1 MLFEFSFAKNYLFPK
16 KGRFSSS
23 LIALMSVGVISL
35 IVWLILVFLSV
46 TDGMEKAWLKK
57 LTSFNS
63 PIQITPTEA
72 YYQSYYYQI
81 DSISNL
87 SDFNYKSIEE
97 KASAPLTDPYDPE
110 EDVEIPPYWPEREVQ
125 SNGTAKDLVKEAF
138 GLIQNET
145 PRLIAQAH
153 EVSGALLNIE
163 MKRPNEGGLIQE
175 TPHQSYLTQALYIS
189 SFSEKNPHLQTLIEP
204 PRLEDLNHLFYLA
217 SQAVSP
223 EQLREQIEPLLKN
236 ITIKR
241 IKKRGGNLSC
251 LLPLLPEGKPLE
263 VLAYQKDG
271 AISHLL
277 LSEKGKGQSPLFERG
292 SLEKRGGLL
301 IFTSLEGKESE
312 LGFSIPLF
320 SEEEIS
326 ISATLVPYNL
336 EEIYTLSDFKFA
348 ISCSLKGQEIRG
360 TIPYSGAELELV
372 DIKTFFEKEPSIAP
386 PWPHVIKGSS
396 LLPKLKSGHAPI
408 LLPKQ
413 FQMKQVKI
421 GDRGYFSYQ
430 GLTPST
436 VQEQRLNV
444 QVVGFY
450 DTGVLP
456 IGGLMVLTGQEI
468 VHTINTSSKNYVVDQ
483 ESMNRIQV
491 WLPDI
496 SKTKEVHAKLM
507 EAFDQAGLLPYW
519 KLTPYYEYDFAR
531 DLFEQFQSDKYLF
544 TFIGII
550 ILIVACCNIISLL
563 MILVN
568 DKKKEIAILTAM
580 GASKKSI
587 GLIFTLCGGV
597 LGCLSTLIG
606 TLAAFFTLRN
616 IDSVVHFLS
625 FFHGQEIF
633 NALFYG
639 KSLPGQLSDR
649 ALIFTF
655 IATPV
660 ISLLAGLAPA
670 LKACK
675 FHPSQMLRSE

>member
-35 IVWLILVFLSV
+35 IVWLVLVFLSV
-46 TDGMEKAWLKK
+46 TDGIEKAWLKK

-63 PIQITPTEA
+63 PIQITPTDA

-97 KASAPLTDPYDPE
+97 KASSTLTDPYDPE
-110 EDVEIPPYWPEREVQ
+110 EDIEIPPYWPEREVK

-138 GLIQNET
+138 GLIQNKT
-145 PRLIAQAH
+145 SRLIAQAY
-153 EVSGALLNIE
+153 EVSGALLRID
-163 MKRPNEGGLIQE
+163 MKRASGRGLIQE
-175 TPHQSYLTQALYIS
+175 TPNQSYLTQALYIG
-189 SFSEKNPHLQTLIEP
+189 SFSDKNPHLQTLIEP
-204 PRLEDLNHLFYLA
+204 PRIEDLNHLFYLA
-217 SQAVSP
+217 SQAVNP
-223 EQLREQIEPLLKN
+223 EQLREQITPLLKN

-241 IKKRGGNLSC
+241 VKKRGGDLSF

-263 VLAYQKDG
+263 VLAYQKNG
-271 AISHLL
+271 TISYLL
-277 LSEKGKGQSPLFERG
+277 LSGKGEDRSNFFERG
-292 SLEKRGGLL
+292 TIEKKGGLL
-301 IFTSLEGKESE
+301 IFTSLQGKKSE
-312 LGFSIPLF
+312 LGFSTPLF
-320 SEEEIS
+320 SEEEHS
-326 ISATLVPYNL
+326 MSATLTPYNL
-336 EEIYTLSDFKFA
+336 EEVHTLSDLKFA
-348 ISCSLKGQEIRG
+348 ISLSLKNLEIRG
-360 TIPYSGAELELV
+360 TIPYSGVELELV
-372 DIKTFFEKEPSIAP
+372 DIKTVFEKEPSTAP
-386 PWPHVIKGSS
+386 PWPYLIKGSS

-408 LLPKQ
+408 LLPKK
-413 FQMKQVKI
+413 FQIRQVKI

-430 GLTPST
+430 GLTPT
-436 VQEQRLNV
+436 TFQEQRLNV

-450 DTGVLP
+450 DPGVIP
-456 IGGLMVLTGQEI
+456 IGDLMALTEQEI
-468 VHTINTSSKNYVVDQ
+468 VHTINTSSKNYLID
-483 ESMNRIQV
+483 ENSMNGIQV
-491 WLPDI
+491 WVPDL
-496 SKTKEVHAKLM
+496 SKTKEVHAQLVQ
-507 EAFDQAGLLPYW
+507 AFDQAGLLPYW

-587 GLIFTLCGGV
+587 GSIFTLCGGV
-597 LGCLSTLIG
+597 LGCLSVLIG
-606 TLAAFFTLRN
+606 TLAAFFTMHN

-625 FFHGQEIF
+625 FFHGQELF

-639 KSLPGQLSDR
+639 NSLPSQLSKR

-675 FHPSQMLRSE
+675 FPPSQMLRSE